1 MTAATLMAIV
11 AAATAGAAA
20 GYILKHLQDNR
31 WIREI
36 CNTYEE
42 TIEKINA
49 EHKKETERLM
59 AYINR
64 QQQREIAKKMQE
76 SNPLI
81 KAAEETNTRLRE
93 ALGLISPNITE
104 TATRLRD
111 SLGLGFPDINEPLPD
126 LPEDW
131 QEIDFGGN
139 F

>member
-1 MTAATLMAIV
+1 MTAETLMAVII
-11 AAATAGAAA
+11 AATAGAVA

-49 EHKKETERLM
+49 EHKEENDRLM

-64 QQQREIAKKMQE
+64 QQQREIARKMRENNPILKAADDIHKRMQE
-76 SNPLI
+76 ALNPRTDWL
-81 KAAEETNTRLRE
+81 ADFE
-93 ALGLISPNITE
+93 
-104 TATRLRD
+104 D
-111 SLGLGFPDINEPLPD
+111 VFEPLPE
-126 LPEDW
+126 PPAGW
-131 QEIDFGGN
+131 QDIDFGGN

>member
-49 EHKKETERLM
+49 EHKKETDRLM

-76 SNPLI
+76 SNPLL
-81 KAAEETNTRLRE
+81 KAADAMSKTMRA
-93 ALGLISPNITE
+93 ALGCSSDWAEFENV
-104 TATRLRD
+104 
-111 SLGLGFPDINEPLPD
+111 NEPLPD
-126 LPEDW
+126 APEGW
-131 QEIDFGGN
+131 QDVDFGGN